1 MVIFADVDKLDE
13 RKKITKQLKKAAV
26 VIDVAPMKEADVR
39 QYLQQSLANDG
50 IEMSREAFDLFY
62 G

>member
-39 QYLQQSLANDG
+39 QYSTVVGQ
-50 IEMSREAFDLFY
+50 
-62 G
+62 